1 MSALVAI
8 MAAGESRRMGVPK
21 MCLPWKG
28 SSVLGHLL
36 GQWREAGVA
45 QIVVVHAGAGSP
57 VAVELARLGVS
68 PDEQAVTA
76 APGREM
82 MGSVMTAA
90 RRAAADG
97 SVNLLIVALGDHP
110 HLRTETLRDL
120 VRACDI
126 APGKMV
132 RVLHRGTAGHPIALP
147 SSVLAELGET
157 SCATLRDFL
166 GLLKSPVLDLT
177 CDDSG
182 VLMDIDTP
190 DDYVRAIRAGD

>member
-1 MSALVAI
+1 V
-8 MAAGESRRMGVPK
+8 EK
-21 MCLPWKG
+21 
-28 SSVLGHLL
+28 
-36 GQWREAGVA
+36 
-45 QIVVVHAGAGSP
+45 IVVVHAGEGSP
-57 VAVELARLGVS
+57 VAVELERLGVS
-68 PDEQAVTA
+68 PDERMATI
-76 APGREM
+76 APEREM
-82 MGSVMTAA
+82 MGSVITAA
-90 RRAAADG
+90 RRAVADG
-97 SVNLLIVALGDHP
+97 AVTHLIIALGDQP

-147 SSVLAELGET
+147 SSLLGELVAT

-190 DDYVRAIRAGD
+190 DDYARAVRGGD